1 LKGDDSRMDPAFFQT
16 PTFTLLVI
24 PILIFLG
31 RIVDVTVG
39 TMRIIFVSRG
49 LRFLSVAFG
58 FIEILVWLMAIRQ
71 IMGNLNH
78 WIYYI
83 SYAAGFSMGNFIG
96 ITIERHLA
104 IGHIIVRVI
113 TRRDATD
120 LENHLRNHDYML
132 TSVDAEG
139 EAGPVKILFMVIRR
153 KVLPDVVRIIRKFNP
168 LAFYTVEDLRY
179 VSQTAR
185 PTIERRHIFSLR
197 GLGNGK

>member
-1 LKGDDSRMDPAFFQT
+1 MDAVFFQST
-16 PTFTLLVI
+16 TFTLLVI

-49 LRFLSVAFG
+49 LRFLSVAAG
-58 FIEILVWLMAIRQ
+58 FVEIIVWLLAIRQ
-71 IMGNLNH
+71 IMGNLDH
-78 WIYYI
+78 WVYYV
-83 SYAAGFSMGNFIG
+83 SYAAGFSTGNFIG

-113 TRRDATD
+113 TQRDATE
-120 LENHLRNHDYML
+120 LESHLRYHDYNL

-139 EAGPVKILFMVIRR
+139 ESGPVKILFMVIRR
-153 KVLPDVVRIIRKFNP
+153 KMLPEVVWTIKKFNP
-168 LAFYTVEDLRY
+168 LAFYTVEDLRF

-185 PTIERRHIFSLR
+185 ATVERRHIFSLR
-197 GLGNGK
+197 GLKNGK

>member
-1 LKGDDSRMDPAFFQT
+1 MDSAFFQS
-16 PTFTLLVI
+16 PTFTLLII

-49 LRFLSVAFG
+49 LRFLSVAAG
-58 FIEILVWLMAIRQ
+58 FVEILVWLLAIRQ

-78 WIYYI
+78 WTYYV
-83 SYAAGFSMGNFIG
+83 SYAAGFSTGNYIG

-113 TRRDATD
+113 TQRDATD
-120 LENHLRNHDYML
+120 LESHLRDHDYNL

-153 KVLPDVVRIIRKFNP
+153 KMLPEVVWTIRKFNP

-185 PTIERRHIFSLR
+185 STMERRHLFSLR
-197 GLGNGK
+197 GLKKGK